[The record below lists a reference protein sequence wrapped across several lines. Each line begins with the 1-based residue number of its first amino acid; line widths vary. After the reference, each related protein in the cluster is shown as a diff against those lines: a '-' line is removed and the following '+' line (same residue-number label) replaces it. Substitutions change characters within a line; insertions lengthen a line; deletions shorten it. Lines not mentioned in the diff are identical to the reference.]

1 MIEKRIHLLTSQL
14 ANQIA
19 AGEVIERPASVV
31 KELLENSLDAKA
43 DSIEIEI
50 EKGGSQR
57 IRILDNGSGIH
68 KDDLSLSL
76 SRHATSKIRSLEDLE
91 HIASLGFRGEAL
103 ASISSVARVTL
114 SSKTKNETSGWQ
126 IQSDGHTISS
136 TPLPVAHPP
145 GTTIEVC
152 DLFFNTP
159 ARRKFLR
166 SEQTEYGHIDEV
178 VKRIALSHFQVG
190 FTLRHN
196 KKQILQLRPAL
207 DDGSKQQRVASICGQ
222 TLIDNAL
229 YLEMEAANL
238 RLWGWISLPTFS
250 RSQADLQYFYVN
262 GRMVRDKLVNHA
274 VKQAYHDVL
283 FHGRHPAFILFLE
296 LDPNLVDVNA
306 HPTKHE
312 VRFRE
317 SRLVHDFIFRNIQK
331 AIAEIRPSTQTV
343 AAKSSEPTPNSLRR
357 APTQQVIPLQVKEQM
372 AVYEALHG
380 VGTTLPSIATQFGEK
395 QNLTTNLSPLRNDEF
410 SLQSLPDG
418 ELNLSFSQPSPTE
431 SEVNLSSPNLS
442 HQGSDKPNIE
452 GALGNAI
459 AQLHGVYILAENAV
473 GLVLVDIHAAHER
486 ITYERL
492 KTEHE
497 STSINTQT
505 LLIPITITLSEK
517 EATLAEQNIE
527 IFKQTGFDLE
537 RFGPETMVLRE
548 VPALL
553 ADCDLNQLICDVIAD
568 LNEHANSTRI
578 QEKKH
583 EILSSIACHGSV
595 RANRH
600 MTIPEMNALL
610 RAMEQTER
618 SGQCNH
624 GRPTWFQFSM
634 TELDHL
640 FLRGR

>member
-1 MIEKRIHLLTSQL
+1 MNENRIHLLTPQL

-43 DSIEIEI
+43 DLIEIEI

-57 IRILDNGSGIH
+57 IKIFDNGRGIH
-68 KDDLSLSL
+68 KDDLTLSL
-76 SRHATSKIRSLEDLE
+76 SRHATSKIRNLDDLE

-114 SSKTKNETSGWQ
+114 SSKTTDATSGWQ
-126 IQSDGHTISS
+126 IKSDGHSLS
-136 TPLPVAHPP
+136 PTPLPVAHPQ
-145 GTTIEVC
+145 GTTLEIC

-166 SEQTEYGHIDEV
+166 TEQTEYGHIDEV
-178 VKRIALSHFQVG
+178 VKRIALSCFEVG
-190 FTLRHN
+190 FTLHHN
-196 KKQILQLRPAL
+196 KRQIFQLRPAK
-207 DDGSKQQRVASICGQ
+207 DENIKQQRVANICGQ
-222 TLIDNAL
+222 PFIENAL
-229 YLEMEAANL
+229 YLEMEAAGL

-262 GRMVRDKLVNHA
+262 GRMVRDKSVNHA
-274 VKQAYHDVL
+274 IKQAYHDVL
-283 FHGRHPAFILFLE
+283 FQGRHPAFVLFLE

-317 SRLVHDFIFRNIQK
+317 SRLIHDFIFRNIQK
-331 AIAEIRPSTQTV
+331 ALADIKIPANPSFSKVGIEESKIPSTSPLSKRGIGEESFSMKGTEEVSPPKGKTIGQH
-343 AAKSSEPTPNSLRR
+343 
-357 APTQQVIPLQVKEQM
+357 PTQQSIPMQVMEQM
-372 AVYEALHG
+372 AVY
-380 VGTTLPSIATQFGEK
+380 
-395 QNLTTNLSPLRNDEF
+395 
-410 SLQSLPDG
+410 G
-418 ELNLSFSQPSPTE
+418 ELHAVGGSRGGVDSSIKESNIDQQSQGNE
-431 SEVNLSSPNLS
+431 F
-442 HQGSDKPNIE
+442 
-452 GALGNAI
+452 ALGSAL
-459 AQLHGVYILAENAV
+459 AQLHGVYILAENTA

-492 KTEHE
+492 KTAHQ
-497 STSINTQT
+497 SATISTQT
-505 LLIPITITLSEK
+505 LLIPITITISEK
-517 EATLAEQNIE
+517 EANLAEQNIE
-527 IFKQTGFDLE
+527 LFRQTGFDLE
-537 RFGPETMVLRE
+537 RFGPETFVLRK

-568 LNEHANSTRI
+568 LNEHANSMRI
-578 QEKKH
+578 QEKKY
-583 EILSSIACHGSV
+583 EILSSIACHGSI
-595 RANRH
+595 RANRR

-634 TELDHL
+634 AELDNL

>member
-1 MIEKRIHLLTSQL
+1 MKENRIHLLTTQL

-31 KELLENSLDAKA
+31 KELLENCLDAKA
-43 DSIEIEI
+43 DLIDIEID
-50 EKGGSQR
+50 KGGSQR
-57 IRILDNGSGIH
+57 IKISDNGCGIH
-68 KDDLSLSL
+68 KDDLMLSL
-76 SRHATSKIRSLEDLE
+76 SRHATSKIRLLDDLE

-114 SSKTKNETSGWQ
+114 TSRTLDETTAWQ
-126 IQSDGHTISS
+126 IQSDGQTISS
-136 TPLPVAHPP
+136 TPLPAAHPP

-166 SEQTEYGHIDEV
+166 TEQTEYSHIDEV
-178 VKRIALSHFQVG
+178 VKRIALSCFNVG
-190 FTLRHN
+190 FTLQHN

-207 DDGSKQQRVASICGQ
+207 DETIKQQRVASICGQ
-222 TLIDNAL
+222 NFIDNAL
-229 YLEMEAANL
+229 YIEMEAADM

-274 VKQAYHDVL
+274 IKQGYHDVL
-283 FHGRHPAFILFLE
+283 FHGRHSAFVLFLE
-296 LDPNLVDVNA
+296 LNPSLVDVNA

-317 SRLVHDFIFRNIQK
+317 SRLVHDFIFRHIQK
-331 AIAEIRPSTQTV
+331 AIAEIKPSAQTAV
-343 AAKSSEPTPNSLRR
+343 TKIPQQSPNGKQASYQ
-357 APTQQVIPLQVKEQM
+357 APRQHPIPMQVREQM
-372 AVYEALHG
+372 AVYGELINPHGASADPRHPHPQPLSPRFAPGEGSKNIDPRDGFSSLPSPACGRG
-380 VGTTLPSIATQFGEK
+380 VGGEGVADL
-395 QNLTTNLSPLRNDEF
+395 QEVSAEQPL
-410 SLQSLPDG
+410 G
-418 ELNLSFSQPSPTE
+418 HA
-431 SEVNLSSPNLS
+431 V
-442 HQGSDKPNIE
+442 
-452 GALGNAI
+452 
-459 AQLHGVYILAENAV
+459 AQLHGVYILAENIH

-486 ITYERL
+486 ITYEKL
-492 KTEHE
+492 KKAHQTAN
-497 STSINTQT
+497 IATQT
-505 LLIPITITLSEK
+505 LLIPLSIAVSEK
-517 EATLAEQNIE
+517 EANLAEQNIDL
-527 IFKQTGFDLE
+527 FKQTGFDLE
-537 RFGPETMVLRE
+537 RLGPDTIVLRQ

-553 ADCDLNQLICDVIAD
+553 ANCDLSQLVSDVIAD
-568 LNEHANSTRI
+568 LNEHEHANSTRI
-578 QEKKH
+578 QEKGD

-610 RAMEQTER
+610 REMEQTER

-624 GRPTWFQFSM
+624 GRPTWLQLTM
-634 TELDHL
+634 TELDKL